1 MLIIGIDPGIS
12 GSICFFQ
19 DGKIID
25 VVEMPTMTEGKKNK
39 KQVNGSQIFNE
50 ISDRIRK
57 LDKRDIKEIIEQ
69 VSAMP
74 GQGVTSMFN
83 FGQSFGIL
91 KGICS
96 AMQLPMYFVRPA
108 KWKKYFN
115 LINSE
120 KDASRTRAIEIFP
133 YFSGQLSRKKDSNKA
148 DAILIASF
156 YYETYKIEEQKK
168 NTRQIHDT
176 FKCEVLNME
185 ADIASQAVGLGTNTD
200 FSLISLFLRADIIVK
215 SVIIILIVCSIYSWA
230 VIIDKFRLFKKINK
244 SSDDFEEK
252 FWDSKSAETFYNS
265 LPAKVDDPMAIVF
278 KDTME
283 SLLKKKFKS
292 NLSEKMSTFLEVG
305 IEKQMSKI
313 DKGFTFLAT
322 VGSTAPFIGL
332 FGTVWGIMNSFQSI
346 AISRNTSLA
355 IVAPGI
361 AEALFATALGLLA
374 AIPAVVAYNKF
385 NTDSQKYSQKLENF
399 SKRFLTI
406 I

>member
-25 VVEMPTMTEGKKNK
+25 VVEMPIMTEGKKNK

-50 ISDRIRK
+50 ISEKIK
-57 LDKRDIKEIIEQ
+57 SLDKEEIKVVIEQ

-156 YYETYKIEEQKK
+156 YYETYKIEE
-168 NTRQIHDT
+168 
-176 FKCEVLNME
+176 
-185 ADIASQAVGLGTNTD
+185 
-200 FSLISLFLRADIIVK
+200 
-215 SVIIILIVCSIYSWA
+215 
-230 VIIDKFRLFKKINK
+230 
-244 SSDDFEEK
+244 
-252 FWDSKSAETFYNS
+252 
-265 LPAKVDDPMAIVF
+265 
-278 KDTME
+278 
-283 SLLKKKFKS
+283 
-292 NLSEKMSTFLEVG
+292 
-305 IEKQMSKI
+305 
-313 DKGFTFLAT
+313 
-322 VGSTAPFIGL
+322 
-332 FGTVWGIMNSFQSI
+332 
-346 AISRNTSLA
+346 
-355 IVAPGI
+355 
-361 AEALFATALGLLA
+361 
-374 AIPAVVAYNKF
+374 
-385 NTDSQKYSQKLENF
+385 
-399 SKRFLTI
+399 
-406 I
+406 

>member
-50 ISDRIRK
+50 ISVRIKK
-57 LDKRDIKEIIEQ
+57 LDKNDMKVKVVIEQ

-120 KDASRTRAIEIFP
+120 KDASRTKAIEIFP
-133 YFSGQLSRKKDSNKA
+133 YFSAHLSRKKDSNKA

-156 YYETYKIEEQKK
+156 YYETYKIEE
-168 NTRQIHDT
+168 
-176 FKCEVLNME
+176 
-185 ADIASQAVGLGTNTD
+185 
-200 FSLISLFLRADIIVK
+200 
-215 SVIIILIVCSIYSWA
+215 
-230 VIIDKFRLFKKINK
+230 
-244 SSDDFEEK
+244 
-252 FWDSKSAETFYNS
+252 
-265 LPAKVDDPMAIVF
+265 
-278 KDTME
+278 
-283 SLLKKKFKS
+283 
-292 NLSEKMSTFLEVG
+292 
-305 IEKQMSKI
+305 
-313 DKGFTFLAT
+313 
-322 VGSTAPFIGL
+322 
-332 FGTVWGIMNSFQSI
+332 
-346 AISRNTSLA
+346 
-355 IVAPGI
+355 
-361 AEALFATALGLLA
+361 
-374 AIPAVVAYNKF
+374 
-385 NTDSQKYSQKLENF
+385 
-399 SKRFLTI
+399 
-406 I
+406 